1 MRDRKMTYN
10 IPLLGVIAGG
20 VLVSLGMV
28 SLALN
33 GEMGF
38 REYFA
43 VLGGALMVIAS
54 MYIYVRMNDSK
65 LVDA

>member
-1 MRDRKMTYN
+1 MTYN